1 MSTDLVSTDLVLP
14 PSCRVR
20 AAGPAGLRERPRRQA
35 GAVLVT
41 ALLFL
46 TIITLIGLA
55 AMASGRLNLRL
66 ALNEETH
73 LDAMESAQSV
83 LDSLLASATYFA
95 VRPGSDYVQACYL
108 PPASKVDRA
117 TLSSQYGFSCPE
129 SGADAIT
136 LPDATLANYAYAAVR
151 RESVG
156 GMDYAPMSALREGD
170 SGLRYRLASFSV
182 IAGYDRTK
190 EGMNAA
196 EINHGAYIKVDSIP
210 GLTLR

>member
-1 MSTDLVSTDLVLP
+1 MKAT
-14 PSCRVR
+14 PS
-20 AAGPAGLRERPRRQA
+20 RQA
-35 GAVLVT
+35 GAALTT

-46 TIITLIGLA
+46 IIITLIGLA
-55 AMASGRLNLRL
+55 AMRSGQINLRL

-83 LDSLLASATYFA
+83 LDSVLAVPANFA

-108 PPASKVDRA
+108 PPADTVDLDA
-117 TLSSQYGFSCPE
+117 LETQYGFSCPDE
-129 SGADAIT
+129 GADPIV
-136 LPDATLANYAYAAVR
+136 LPDARLADYGYTSVHRDA
-151 RESVG
+151 VG
-156 GMDYAPMSALREGD
+156 GMDYAPVSALREGD
-170 SGLRYRLASFSV
+170 SGLRYQLAAFTFT
-182 IAGYDRTK
+182 AGYDRTE

>member
-1 MSTDLVSTDLVLP
+1 MSNDLFLLP
-14 PSCRVR
+14 LRHAYGAPAARKRPS
-20 AAGPAGLRERPRRQA
+20 LQA

-46 TIITLIGLA
+46 TVITLIGLA
-55 AMASGRLNLRL
+55 AMGSGRINLRL
-66 ALNEETH
+66 AVNEETY

-83 LDSLLASATYFA
+83 LDSLLASPTYFA
-95 VRPGSDYVQACYL
+95 VRPGSDYTQACYL
-108 PPASKVDRA
+108 PPASKVDLDV
-117 TLSSQYGFSCPE
+117 LSRQYGFNCPE

-136 LPDATLANYAYAAVR
+136 LPDATLASYAYASVR

-182 IAGYDRTK
+182 VAGYDRSK
-190 EGMNAA
+190 DSMNAA